1 MDRFEWTN
9 DALLPH
15 ETFVKQQHG
24 VRLYDG
30 MQKTQFDYGI
40 AIVTT
45 HRLLWKDMQ
54 SQGVIGL
61 HLGLV
66 IYAEEDPEKS
76 GKSPKVVIHLQ
87 PAPPN
92 KAPGPAMS
100 SVNTYI
106 RLSFKEAGKT
116 EFFRC
121 LSEQLCR
128 RLWEFMPAAQPAK
141 PTAQPRSI
149 HKGIVGIERKL
160 EEKRKETD
168 QNITKAFE
176 DLNKLMTKAKE
187 MVDLTKVIANKIKE
201 KQGDITDDE
210 TVKFKSYLLS
220 LGIANP
226 VTRETHGSGLK
237 YHEELARQLADVL
250 TAPVEENGGMMAITD
265 VYCRINRARGMELLS
280 PDDLIDACQ
289 QFERLRL
296 PLRLRKF
303 TSGVM
308 VLESVS
314 QGEEAAINE
323 TAELLKNLGSISADE
338 LAQTAGV
345 SVMLAK
351 GRLMAA
357 EEVGKA
363 CRDES
368 VEGLRFYP
376 NLFFNPPT
384 S

>member
-9 DALLPH
+9 DALMPREAL
-15 ETFVKQQHG
+15 VKQQHG

-30 MQKTQFDYGI
+30 NQKTQFDHGI
-40 AIVTT
+40 AVLTT
-45 HRLLWKDMQ
+45 HRLMWKDMQ
-54 SQGVIGL
+54 GRGVL
-61 HLGLV
+61 AFHLSLV
-66 IYAEEDPEKS
+66 IYVEKFPDPK
-76 GKSPKVVIHLQ
+76 GKGMVVVHLNA
-87 PAPPN
+87 APPN
-92 KAPGPAMS
+92 KNPGPVMS
-100 SVNTYI
+100 SSNTYI
-106 RLSFKEAGKT
+106 KLGCKEGG
-116 EFFRC
+116 EEQFFAC
-121 LSEQLCR
+121 LTEQLSR
-128 RLWEFMPAAQPAK
+128 KLWQFVPASQQAK

-168 QNITKAFE
+168 TNIDKAFE
-176 DLNKLMTKAKE
+176 DLGELMKKAKD
-187 MVDLTKVIANKIKE
+187 MVDLTKTIANKIKE
-201 KQGDITDDE
+201 KQGEITEDE

-237 YHEELARQLADVL
+237 YHEELAKQLSEAL
-250 TAPVEENGGMMAITD
+250 IAPVEESGGMMAITD

-296 PLRLRKF
+296 PLRLRRF
-303 TSGVM
+303 TSGVL
-308 VLESVS
+308 VLESLS
-314 QGEEAAINE
+314 KGEEAAIE
-323 TAELLKNLGSISADE
+323 QTAELIVEKASLSADE
-338 LAQTAGV
+338 LAQIAGV

-351 GRLMAA
+351 GRLLAA

-368 VEGLRFYP
+368 VEGLRFFP
-376 NLFFNPPT
+376 NLFLNPP
-384 S
+384 SR